1 MPSET
6 NSSSPRNLLAD
17 VARGTRPFLYRTT
30 VYRLLG
36 ASAPDDGA
44 INHAAAPPP
53 VGFRYLARGAPGWF
67 PSSAPAGE
75 TWARRP
81 ATPDRSA
88 LPVGTVGRPAP
99 NARLPERVPRT
110 TSATGSAEDGARA
123 PVPPASHAE
132 STSVADAGV
141 SSDQLRPIPEAPR
154 IDTRI
159 AKWDVDGRA
168 ALRHAEAASTTIV
181 SAPPRPVP
189 PVTPSLPAD
198 PHSAGAPASA
208 PLALQPARQP
218 AMPREPSRQSSG
230 PRASVTTIVTGVDS
244 SSVLEPV
251 DDHGQAI
258 MPSAPQ
264 GPPSARPIEQGSISA
279 QERPRAPGDASATRT
294 LIVVPTPAAAL
305 STIDESARESG
316 PVALQPRPR
325 STLSALPYRQL
336 GRTAPDVVA
345 ATASRPD
352 RTEARGRVADPEP
365 PRRPSQRLVP
375 IPTARSLTA
384 VPRSFWASSGMRSR
398 HLGVLR

>member
-6 NSSSPRNLLAD
+6 NSSSPRGLLAD
-17 VARGTRPFLYRTT
+17 VARATRPFLYRTT

-36 ASAPDDGA
+36 ARASDDGA
-44 INHAAAPPP
+44 IKHAAPLPP

-99 NARLPERVPRT
+99 NARFPERVPRPT
-110 TSATGSAEDGARA
+110 AATGSAEDGARA
-123 PVPPASHAE
+123 PVLPASHAE
-132 STSVADAGV
+132 STSVVDAGV
-141 SSDQLRPIPEAPR
+141 SSDQLRPMPEAPQ
-154 IDTRI
+154 IDTRL
-159 AKWDVDGRA
+159 AEWDVDGRA
-168 ALRHAEAASTTIV
+168 ALRHSEAAGTTIV

-208 PLALQPARQP
+208 PLALLHARQP
-218 AMPREPSRQSSG
+218 TMPREPSRQSSG
-230 PRASVTTIVTGVDS
+230 PRAQATTILTG
-244 SSVLEPV
+244 SVGAPV
-251 DDHGQAI
+251 DDHGQATV
-258 MPSAPQ
+258 PSAPQ
-264 GPPSARPIEQGSISA
+264 GPPSARPIEQGSMSA
-279 QERPRAPGDASATRT
+279 RERPRASGDASAART
-294 LIVVPTPAAAL
+294 LIAVPTPAAAP
-305 STIDESARESG
+305 STIDESAREGG

-336 GRTAPDVVA
+336 ARTAPDVVA

-352 RTEARGRVADPEP
+352 RTEARSRVADPEP

-375 IPTARSLTA
+375 IPTARSLLV